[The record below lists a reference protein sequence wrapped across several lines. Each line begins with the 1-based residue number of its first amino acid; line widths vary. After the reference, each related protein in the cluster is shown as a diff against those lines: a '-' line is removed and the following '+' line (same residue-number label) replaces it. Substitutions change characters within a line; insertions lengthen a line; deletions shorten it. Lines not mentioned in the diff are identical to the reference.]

1 MMDVRTKRL
10 RGWIAAGVV
19 VAVVAI
25 GATYALSRTTRWP
38 AAFCRP
44 VLRVS
49 GVDAV
54 AFIKLP
60 YSTPT
65 ATECVNVTTATGTR
79 QRCHTV
85 PAPPLTGPTITSP
98 VASTDLSHLHRDALL
113 ALRQAPTTQWRDELS
128 YYVARTV
135 GSPKTFMRSVAM
147 DRFDLFAST
156 NLGACGVRPLGHP
169 QSPKGLDP

>member
-10 RGWIAAGVV
+10 RGWISTGVV

-25 GATYALSRTTRWP
+25 GATYALTRTTRWP

-49 GVDAV
+49 GVDAD
-54 AFIKLP
+54 AFVKLP

-65 ATECVNVTTATGTR
+65 ATDCVNVTTATGTR
-79 QRCHTV
+79 QRCHAV

-98 VASTDLSHLHRDALL
+98 VASTDLAQLHRDALL
-113 ALRQAPTTQWRDELS
+113 ALRQAPTTQWRNELS

-135 GSPKTFMRSVAM
+135 GNPKTFMRGGALN
-147 DRFDLFAST
+147 DFDVFAST
-156 NLGACGVRPLGHP
+156 HLGACGVHPLGRR
-169 QSPKGLDP
+169 